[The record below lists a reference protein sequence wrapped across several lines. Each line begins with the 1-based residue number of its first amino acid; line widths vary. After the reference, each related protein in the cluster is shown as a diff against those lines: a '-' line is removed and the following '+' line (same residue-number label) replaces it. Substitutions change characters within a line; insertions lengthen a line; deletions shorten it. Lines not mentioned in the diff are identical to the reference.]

1 MLAELY
7 IRNFAIIDELRM
19 KLDPGFNVL
28 TGETGTGKS
37 IILDAV
43 ALVLGD
49 RADTT
54 MIRAG
59 CSEAFVEATFL
70 LGPATRVLI
79 APLLDAEQLQ
89 DEQDDQLIIARELRS
104 NGRSLSRVNGRTVNL
119 SLLRQMTEP
128 LIDIHGQGDH
138 LSLLK
143 PRSHLPLLDAYA
155 GLDGA
160 RATLAAEVDA
170 LRKVHRELNRLRQ
183 DERLLAQRLD
193 MLRFQVQEIE
203 ASKLRVGEE
212 EELREERVRLANAEH
227 LMQYATEVVGLIGGL
242 DDVDADT
249 IVDRLGLLE
258 RSIAHL
264 ARYDDSQTTRLED
277 VQGLAFQF
285 SELSAHFRDY
295 LDTLEFN
302 PGRLEFVEERM
313 EMIGRLKRKYG
324 EDIPAILAWHE
335 RALTEIDQIGDSEE
349 RVAEQDAAME
359 RYLRKIGDMASSLS
373 AERKAAALRL
383 ASAVEH
389 QLSELRMAGTT
400 FSVSFADEASPDG
413 AYVAY
418 DGATRRLAFDDTG
431 TDIVEFLISANPG
444 EPLKPLAKTASGGE
458 TSRLM
463 LALKT
468 VLAEADAAP
477 TLIFDEIDQG
487 IGGRVGDIAGRKLWS
502 LAETSRHQVIVVT
515 HLPQIAGYGDSHFHV
530 SKQLEGGRTVTTV
543 IELDLPGRVNEL
555 AAMMGSLGHHA
566 TGGAESILS
575 QVDSVKRSH
584 NQVKSRE

>member
-59 CSEAFVEATFL
+59 CSEAYVEATFL
-70 LGPATRVLI
+70 ISPATREII
-79 APLLDAEQLQ
+79 APLLEAEQLQ
-89 DEQDDQLIIARELRS
+89 DEQDDLLIIARDLRS

-143 PRSHLPLLDAYA
+143 PRSHLPLLDTYA
-155 GLDGA
+155 RLNEA
-160 RATLAAEVDA
+160 RAKLAGEVDA
-170 LRKVHRELNRLRQ
+170 LRKVQRELNRLRQ
-183 DERLLAQRLD
+183 DERVLAQRLD

-227 LMQYATEVVGLIGGL
+227 LMQYASEVVKVAGGL
-242 DDVDADT
+242 DDVDPDT

-258 RSIAHL
+258 RNIAHL
-264 ARYDDSQTTRLED
+264 ARYDATQTARLEE
-277 VQGLAFQF
+277 VQGLVFQF
-285 SELSAHFRDY
+285 SELAAHFRDY
-295 LDTLEFN
+295 LDALEFN
-302 PGRLEFVEERM
+302 PGRLEFVEERL

-324 EDIPAILAWHE
+324 DDIPAILAWRE
-335 RALTEIDQIGDSEE
+335 QAVAEIGQIGDSEE
-349 RVAEQDAAME
+349 RAGELELATE
-359 RYLRKIGDMASSLS
+359 RYLRKIGEIASSLS
-373 AERKAAALRL
+373 AERKKAALRL
-383 ASAVEH
+383 ASAVEK
-389 QLSELRMAGTT
+389 QLSELRMSGTA
-400 FSVSFADEASPDG
+400 FSVHFDSQPSPDG
-413 AYVAY
+413 AYV
-418 DGATRRLAFDDTG
+418 DFGGGTQRFAFDDTG
-431 TDIVEFLISANPG
+431 IDIVEFLISANPG

-502 LAETSRHQVIVVT
+502 LAITSHHQVIVVT

-530 SKQLEGGRTVTTV
+530 SKRLEGGRTVTAV
-543 IELDLPGRVNEL
+543 LELDQPGRVNEL
-555 AAMMGSLGHHA
+555 AAMLGSLGDHA

-575 QVDSVKRSH
+575 QVDGVKRSY
-584 NQVKSRE
+584 NPVNGQE